1 MSYYEYRHRVGFE
14 ETNVVGNVY
23 FTHYLRWQGRCREMF
38 LHQHTP
44 ELMGELGHG
53 LALATTRV
61 ACSYYRE
68 LSPLDEVAIRMTAAA
83 MTPSRLT
90 MAFQYFRLGPGGE
103 EELVAE
109 GEQEVACMHR
119 ANDRMEPAPIPQA
132 LRDAVELY
140 MRPPAVTSMGLAV
153 MH

>member
-1 MSYYEYRHRVGFE
+1 MSYYEYRHRIGFE
-14 ETNVVGNVY
+14 ETNVIGNVY

-44 ELMGELGHG
+44 ELMAEIGRN

-68 LSPLDEVAIRMTAAA
+68 LAALDQVSIRMSAGA

-90 MAFQYFRLGPGGE
+90 MIFQYFRVGAEGE

-109 GEQEVACMHR
+109 GEQEIACMHR
-119 ANDRMEPAPIPQA
+119 VGAAVEPAPLPQV
-132 LRDAVELY
+132 LCDAVRLY
-140 MRPPAVTSMGLAV
+140 VSQEEKQLAISSE
-153 MH
+153 

>member
-1 MSYYEYRHRVGFE
+1 MGYYEYRHRVGFE

-38 LHQHTP
+38 LEQHAP
-44 ELMGELGHG
+44 ELMAEMGRS

-61 ACSYYRE
+61 SCSYHRE
-68 LSPLDEVAIRMTAAA
+68 LAAFDQVAIRMSAAS

-90 MAFQYFRLGPGGE
+90 MAFQYFLLSRDGQE
-103 EELVAE
+103 QLVAE
-109 GEQEVACMHR
+109 GEQEVACLER
-119 ANDRMEPAPIPQA
+119 RGERMEPVPLPQA

-140 MRPPAVTSMGLAV
+140 MEPAGIAPR
-153 MH
+153 

>member
-38 LHQHTP
+38 LHQHAP
-44 ELMGELGHG
+44 ELMPELGRG

-68 LSPLDEVAIRMTAAA
+68 LAPLDEVAVRMSAAA

-90 MAFQYFRLGPGGE
+90 ITFQYFRLGPGGE

-119 ANDRMEPAPIPQA
+119 ANDRMEPAALPQA

-140 MRPPAVTSMGLAV
+140 MRPATMSATALW
-153 MH
+153 

>member
-44 ELMGELGHG
+44 ELMPELSRG

-68 LSPLDEVAIRMTAAA
+68 LAPLDEVVIRMSAAA

-90 MAFQYFRLGPGGE
+90 MSFQYFRLGPGGE

-109 GEQEVACMHR
+109 GEQEVACLQR
-119 ANDRMEPAPIPQA
+119 TNDRMEPAPLPQA

-140 MRPPAVTSMGLAV
+140 MRPPAASSTNLAV
-153 MH
+153 TL

>member
-44 ELMGELGHG
+44 ELMGQMGHG

-68 LSPLDEVAIRMTAAA
+68 LAPLDEVAIRMSAAA

-90 MAFQYFRLGPGGE
+90 MAFQYFRLGPGDE

-109 GEQEVACMHR
+109 GEQEVACMLR
-119 ANDRMEPAPIPQA
+119 AGDRMEPAPIPQA

-140 MRPPAVTSMGLAV
+140 MSPVAPSMGLAV
-153 MH
+153 TP

>member
-1 MSYYEYRHRVGFE
+1 MGYYEYRHRVGLE

-38 LHQHTP
+38 LQQHAP
-44 ELMGELGHG
+44 ELMPGIGRG
-53 LALATTRV
+53 LLLATTRV
-61 ACSYYRE
+61 ACSYHRE
-68 LSPLDEVAIRMTAAA
+68 LAAFDEVSVRMSAAT

-90 MAFQYFRLGPGGE
+90 MTFQYFRVGRDGE

-109 GEQEVACMHR
+109 GEQEVACLER
-119 ANDRMEPAPIPQA
+119 RGERTEPALLPQT

-140 MRPPAVTSMGLAV
+140 MEPAGAATISAV
-153 MH
+153 

>member
-1 MSYYEYRHRVGFE
+1 MGYYEYRHRVGFE

-38 LHQHTP
+38 LEQHAP
-44 ELMGELGHG
+44 ELMAEMGRS

-61 ACSYYRE
+61 TCSYHRE
-68 LSPLDEVAIRMTAAA
+68 LAAFDEVAVRMSAAS

-90 MAFQYFRLGPGGE
+90 MTFQYFRLGRDGR

-109 GEQEVACMHR
+109 GEQEIACLER
-119 ANDRMEPAPIPQA
+119 RGERMEPSPLPQA

-140 MRPPAVTSMGLAV
+140 MEPAGIASR
-153 MH
+153 

>member
-38 LHQHTP
+38 LHAHAP
-44 ELMGELGHG
+44 HLMADLGRG
-53 LALATTRV
+53 LTLATTRV
-61 ACSYYRE
+61 ACLYYRE
-68 LSPLDEVAIRMTAAA
+68 LAPLDEVAVRMSASA

-90 MAFQYFRLGPGGE
+90 MVFEYVRLGPCGD

-109 GEQEVACMHR
+109 GEQEVACMR
-119 ANDRMEPAPIPQA
+119 RVKDGMEPAAWPQE
-132 LRDAVELY
+132 LREAVEPY
-140 MRPPAVTSMGLAV
+140 MRSPV
-153 MH
+153 MEPQP

>member
-38 LHQHTP
+38 LHAHAP
-44 ELMGELGHG
+44 ELMAELGHG
-53 LALATTRV
+53 LTLATTRV

-68 LSPLDEVAIRMTAAA
+68 LAPLDEVSVRMSASAL
-83 MTPSRLT
+83 TPSRLT
-90 MAFQYFRLGPGGE
+90 MIFQYVRLGPAGE

-109 GEQEVACMHR
+109 GEQEVACLR
-119 ANDRMEPAPIPQA
+119 RVNERMEPAALPQE
-132 LRDAVELY
+132 LREAVEIY
-140 MRPPAVTSMGLAV
+140 MTPVETPAG
-153 MH
+153 

>member
-38 LHQHTP
+38 LHQHAP
-44 ELMGELGHG
+44 ELMDDLGRN
-53 LALATTRV
+53 LTLATARV
-61 ACSYYRE
+61 GCSYYRE
-68 LSPLDEVAIRMTAAA
+68 LGPLDEVAIRMSAVA

-90 MAFQYFRLGPGGE
+90 MAFQYVRLGPAGD

-109 GEQEVACMHR
+109 GEQEVACMR
-119 ANDRMEPAPIPQA
+119 RVGDRMEPAPLPQA
-132 LRDAVELY
+132 LLDAVEVY
-140 MRPPAVTSMGLAV
+140 MNAPALSE
-153 MH
+153 

>member
-38 LHQHTP
+38 LHQHAP
-44 ELMGELGHG
+44 ELMPELGRG

-68 LSPLDEVAIRMTAAA
+68 LAPLDEVAVRMSAAA
-83 MTPSRLT
+83 MTLSRLT
-90 MAFQYFRLGPGGE
+90 MTFQYFRLGPGGE

-119 ANDRMEPAPIPQA
+119 ADDRMEPASLPQA
-132 LRDAVELY
+132 LRDAVDLY
-140 MRPPAVTSMGLAV
+140 MRPSAMSATNLVVTL
-153 MH
+153 

>member
-1 MSYYEYRHRVGFE
+1 MSYYEYRHRVGLE

-38 LHQHTP
+38 LHEYAP
-44 ELMGELGHG
+44 ELLPDLGRD

-68 LSPLDEVAIRMTAAA
+68 LAPLDEVAIRMSAAT
-83 MTPSRLT
+83 MTPSRLA
-90 MAFQYFRLGPGGE
+90 MAFQYIRLSPSGE

-109 GEQEVACMHR
+109 GEQEVACMR
-119 ANDRMEPAPIPQA
+119 RVGDRMEPAPLPQA
-132 LRDAVELY
+132 LQDAVALF
-140 MRPPAVTSMGLAV
+140 MSSTAVPA
-153 MH
+153 

>member
-14 ETNVVGNVY
+14 ESNVVGNVY

-38 LHQHTP
+38 LHQHAP
-44 ELMGELGHG
+44 ELMGDLGRG

-61 ACSYYRE
+61 SCSYYRE
-68 LSPLDEVAIRMTAAA
+68 LSPLDEIAVRMSAAA

-90 MAFQYFRLGPGGE
+90 MAFQYVRLGPGGE

-109 GEQEVACMHR
+109 GEQEVACMRR
-119 ANDRMEPAPIPQA
+119 AGDRMEPAPLPQA
-132 LRDAVELY
+132 LREAVELY
-140 MRPPAVTSMGLAV
+140 MNDPAETAAK
-153 MH
+153 

>member
-38 LHQHTP
+38 LHHHAP
-44 ELMGELGHG
+44 ELMINLGRG
-53 LALATTRV
+53 LSLATTRV
-61 ACSYYRE
+61 SCSYYRE
-68 LSPLDEVAIRMTAAA
+68 LAPLDEVAIRMSAAA

-90 MAFQYFRLGPGGE
+90 MAFQYVRLRPGGE

-109 GEQEVACMHR
+109 GEQEVACMR
-119 ANDRMEPAPIPQA
+119 GEGDSREPALLPQA
-132 LRDAVELY
+132 LREAV
-140 MRPPAVTSMGLAV
+140 
-153 MH
+153 

>member
-38 LHQHTP
+38 LHQHAP
-44 ELMGELGHG
+44 ELMGDLGHG

-68 LSPLDEVAIRMTAAA
+68 LAPLDEVAVRMSAAA

-90 MAFQYFRLGPGGE
+90 MSFQYVRLGPGGE

-109 GEQEVACMHR
+109 GEQEVACMRR
-119 ANDRMEPAPIPQA
+119 AGDRMEPAPLPQA
-132 LRDAVELY
+132 LREAVELY
-140 MRPPAVTSMGLAV
+140 MNAPAETAAE
-153 MH
+153 